1 MQQNMLYAMPLSSQ
15 SASIYMNQ
23 AYFVMQ
29 GPHYNFRDWYLQKT
43 VLDASVPVMQ
53 IQSME
58 YIKMRSKWW
67 LMFFASMT
75 FLFLSFAKKIYRS
88 SEVAFVICL
97 FLCFA
102 FLVVYVCSAKRLF
115 RITAPGCMLAVE
127 TKYYRQEELEY
138 MMNCWNYMRY
148 GRQYNL

>member
-1 MQQNMLYAMPLSSQ
+1 MDQNMLCVMPVVPQ
-15 SASIYMNQ
+15 SASMYMNQ

-58 YIKMRSKWW
+58 YIKMRSKRW
-67 LMFFASMT
+67 LILFAVMT
-75 FLFLSFAKKIYRS
+75 SLFLSFAKKIYRS
-88 SEVAFVICL
+88 SEAMFVICI
-97 FLCFA
+97 FLCLA
-102 FLVVYVCSAKRLF
+102 ILAVYACNVKRLF

-148 GRQYNL
+148 GTQYNL